1 MELDLTHPIIQ
12 SFLLL
17 SASAFIPILL
27 VSATCFT
34 RYVIVISLL
43 RTALGLQQTP
53 PNIVVISI
61 ALFMTVFTMTPVYHD
76 VKESS
81 YDLYKSGELTQ
92 SEAIDSGITVF
103 SEFII
108 SKTSEKDYYFIQ
120 NLRNQEDRQPDAKK
134 AVLDDLA
141 TIIPAFML
149 SELKAAFQFAFVI
162 FLPFLLIDL
171 VVASVLMA
179 LGMIM
184 LPPIS
189 ISLPIKLLIFVLIDG
204 WTLLVGSLIRGF

>member
-1 MELDLTHPIIQ
+1 MDIDLTHPIVQ
-12 SFLLL
+12 SFFLLT
-17 SASAFIPILL
+17 ASAFIPVLL
-27 VSATCFT
+27 VSVTCFT

-61 ALFMTVFTMTPVYHD
+61 ALFMSIFTMAPVYQD
-76 VKESS
+76 VKSVS
-81 YDLYKSGELTQ
+81 YDQYVSGDISQ
-92 SEAIDSGITVF
+92 QEAIDKGVESF
-103 SEFII
+103 SEFLI
-108 SKTSEKDYYFIQ
+108 SKTSEKDYYFVKSLNTQQIE
-120 NLRNQEDRQPDAKK
+120 NEKILE
-134 AVLDDLA
+134 LTTL
-141 TIIPAFML
+141 IPAFML

-171 VVASVLMA
+171 IVASVLMA

>member
-17 SASAFIPILL
+17 SASAFVPILL

-92 SEAIDSGITVF
+92 SEALESGITVF

-120 NLRNQEDRQPDAKK
+120 SLRSKEDMSSDIESSIIN
-134 AVLDDLA
+134 DLA
-141 TIIPAFML
+141 TLIPAFML

-171 VVASVLMA
+171 IVASVLMA

>member
-92 SEAIDSGITVF
+92 TEAIDSGITVF

-134 AVLDDLA
+134 TVLDDLA

>member
-1 MELDLTHPIIQ
+1 MDIDLTHPIVQ
-12 SFLLL
+12 SFFLLT
-17 SASAFIPILL
+17 ASAFIPVLL

-61 ALFMTVFTMTPVYHD
+61 ALFMSIFTMAPVYQD
-76 VKESS
+76 VKSVS
-81 YDLYKSGELTQ
+81 YDKYLSGDITQ
-92 SEAIDSGITVF
+92 QEAIEKGIDTF
-103 SEFII
+103 SEFLI
-108 SKTSEKDYYFIQ
+108 SKTSEKDYYFVKSLNSQ
-120 NLRNQEDRQPDAKK
+120 QTENETLLE
-134 AVLDDLA
+134 LTTL
-141 TIIPAFML
+141 IPAFML

-171 VVASVLMA
+171 IVASVLMA

>member
-61 ALFMTVFTMTPVYHD
+61 ALFMTVFTMTPIYHD

-134 AVLDDLA
+134 TVLDDLA

>member
-17 SASAFIPILL
+17 SASAFVPILL

-92 SEAIDSGITVF
+92 SEAIDSGINVF

-108 SKTSEKDYYFIQ
+108 SKTSEEDYYFIQ
-120 NLRNQEDRQPDAKK
+120 SLRSHNERKPVTEKT
-134 AVLDDLA
+134 VLDDLA
-141 TIIPAFML
+141 TLIPAFML

-171 VVASVLMA
+171 IVASVLMA